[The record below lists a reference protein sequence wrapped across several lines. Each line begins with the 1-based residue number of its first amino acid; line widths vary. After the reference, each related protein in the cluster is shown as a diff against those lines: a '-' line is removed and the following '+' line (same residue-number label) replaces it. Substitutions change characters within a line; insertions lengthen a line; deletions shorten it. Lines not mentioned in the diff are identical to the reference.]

1 MGWARGVRRER
12 ELTFYLN
19 LSLSQSV
26 PDSKS
31 KCQELTGVSPLK
43 NHDGFLKSDSASN
56 AEILNT
62 QFKSVFTE
70 DNLSNLLHKGD
81 SPYPSMDNTGVSQ
94 KGVFRLLQNL

>member
-1 MGWARGVRRER
+1 M
-12 ELTFYLN
+12 
-19 LSLSQSV
+19 

-62 QFKSVFTE
+62 QFKSVFTD
-70 DNLSNLLHKGD
+70 DNLSNLPHKGD

>member
-1 MGWARGVRRER
+1 M
-12 ELTFYLN
+12 
-19 LSLSQSV
+19 

-62 QFKSVFTE
+62 QFNFKSVFTE

-94 KGVFRLLQNL
+94 KEVFRLLQNL